1 MLPTPYVS
9 RSLFSSMG
17 ISAQG
22 LSVQRTR
29 MNTVSENLANVDTT
43 RTEDGTPYRRKIV
56 QIERGRQGEQFAD
69 IFQDPRI
76 EMSEPKS
83 AHFPAQPFRHI
94 VDHPRFGTHVRDII
108 EDPSPFKMVFDPAH
122 PDANDEGYV
131 AMPNINPVQEM
142 IDLITAS
149 RSYEANVTALNT
161 AKDMVRNALR
171 I

>member
-1 MLPTPYVS
+1 MLPTTGVT
-9 RSLFSSMG
+9 RSLFASMN

-29 MNTVSENLANVDTT
+29 MNAVSENLANVDTT
-43 RTEDGTPYRRKIV
+43 RTEDGGPYRRKIV

-69 IFQDPRI
+69 IFENPRI
-76 EMSEPKS
+76 DMSES
-83 AHFPAQPFRHI
+83 TNAHFPAQPFKSI
-94 VDHPRFGTHVRDII
+94 VDHPKYGVHVSDIV
-108 EDPSPFKMVFDPAH
+108 EDPSPFRMVYDPAH
-122 PDANDEGYV
+122 PDANSEGYV

-161 AKDMVRNALR
+161 AKDMIRNALK